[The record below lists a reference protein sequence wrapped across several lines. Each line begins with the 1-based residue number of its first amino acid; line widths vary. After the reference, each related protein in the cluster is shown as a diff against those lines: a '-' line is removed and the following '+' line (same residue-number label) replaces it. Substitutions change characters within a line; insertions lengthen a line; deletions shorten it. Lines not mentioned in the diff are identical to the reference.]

1 MAQKHSH
8 DPRVNRVVLPGQ
20 ETPYEEGELL
30 QWQNYEVFQQQNR
43 GDQHVH
49 VGSIHAP
56 NPDMALVLAKEQFG
70 RREQCA
76 NLWVVKSQD
85 VHATSYEDADMFLHS
100 FDKNYR
106 EGSGYKVKD
115 TIETFKRELY
125 ARLDGEK
132 ETSVTETVAEVS
144 RESAA
149 THTVIN
155 LPQLENKGKRKII
168 IRK

>member
-8 DPRVNRVVLPGQ
+8 DPRVNRVELPGQ
-20 ETPYEEGELL
+20 DTPYVDGELM

-85 VHATSYEDADMFLHS
+85 VHATSYEDSDMFLHA

-106 EGSGYKVKD
+106 EL
-115 TIETFKRELY
+115 I
-125 ARLDGEK
+125 ALDANGCEWNFPN
-132 ETSVTETVAEVS
+132 VS
-144 RESAA
+144 FC
-149 THTVIN
+149 
-155 LPQLENKGKRKII
+155 
-168 IRK
+168 